1 MTDYLPTTREEVEQ
15 KGWDRLD
22 FVLITGDAY
31 VDHPS
36 FGAALIGRLLESR
49 GYHVGII
56 SQPDWRDVASFRVL
70 GRPRLGF
77 LITSGN
83 VDSMVNHYSAA
94 RHRRKTDAYSPG
106 GKTGL
111 RPNRAL
117 LVYASCAKQA
127 YKKVPVILGGLEASL
142 RRFSHYDYWSDKVR
156 RSVLVDSKA
165 DLIVYGMG
173 ERAVLEIAERLDA
186 GEEIGSITTVRGT
199 SYRCSLEALPDVG
212 PGEVVEL
219 PSFETVKQD
228 RRAYA
233 AAFNQSYRNT
243 DPFSAKTVVEPYDNQ
258 YVVQNP
264 PSYPLESEEL
274 DELYELPYTR
284 NAHPKY
290 AGLGGVPAEEE
301 VKFSLVSSRGCFG
314 GCSFC
319 SLTFHQG
326 RIVQSRSH
334 ESLIREAETLARH
347 PEFKGYIH
355 DVGGPTANFRHPACR
370 KQLSAGA
377 CSDKQCLY
385 PDFCGNLEVD
395 HSDYLSLLRKLRS
408 LDGVKKV
415 FVRSGIRFDYL
426 MADSDDTFLRELC
439 EHHISGQLKVAPEHV
454 SENVL
459 AYMGKPSGKWYDAF
473 TRKYKRINREF
484 GKKQYLVPYFISSHP
499 GSTLEDAVE
508 LAEYL
513 RDSGFI
519 PRQVQDFYPTP
530 GTLATCM
537 YHTGIDPRSG
547 RRGGEHVYVAK
558 GLHDKALQRALI
570 QYRNP
575 ANYKLV
581 KEALLRVGRKDL
593 IGFDKKSL
601 IRPGKG
607 SPGKR
612 KKR

>member
-1 MTDYLPTTREEVEQ
+1 M
-15 KGWDRLD
+15 
-22 FVLITGDAY
+22 
-31 VDHPS
+31 
-36 FGAALIGRLLESR
+36 
-49 GYHVGII
+49 
-56 SQPDWRDVASFRVL
+56 
-70 GRPRLGF
+70 
-77 LITSGN
+77 
-83 VDSMVNHYSAA
+83 
-94 RHRRKTDAYSPG
+94 
-106 GKTGL
+106 
-111 RPNRAL
+111 
-117 LVYASCAKQA
+117 
-127 YKKVPVILGGLEASL
+127 PVILGGLEASL

-156 RSVLVDSKA
+156 RSVLIDSKA
-165 DLIVYGMG
+165 DLLVYGMA
-173 ERAVLEIAERLDA
+173 EKAVIEIAERLAA

-199 SYRCSLEALPDVG
+199 SYRCALEALPDLG
-212 PGEVVEL
+212 SGEVVEL
-219 PSFETVKQD
+219 PSFESVKQD

-233 AAFNQSYRNT
+233 DAFDIAYRNT
-243 DPFSAKTVVEPYDNQ
+243 DPFTAKTVVEPYDKQ
-258 YVVQNP
+258 YLVQNP
-264 PSYPLESEEL
+264 PSFPLESDEL

-326 RIVQSRSH
+326 RIVQARSRD
-334 ESLIREAETLARH
+334 SLIREAETLVRH
-347 PEFKGYIH
+347 PDFKGYIH

-385 PDFCGNLEVD
+385 PDLCGNLEVD
-395 HSDYLSLLRKLRS
+395 HSEYLDLLRDLRS
-408 LDGVKKV
+408 LPGVKKV

-426 MADSDDTFLRELC
+426 MADNDDTFFRELC

-473 TRKYKRINREF
+473 TRKYTRINREL

-513 RDSGFI
+513 RDTGFI

-537 YHTGIDPRSG
+537 YHTGIDPRTG
-547 RRGGEHVYVAK
+547 NRGGEHVYVAK
-558 GLHDKALQRALI
+558 GLHDKAMQRALI

-581 KEALLRVGRKDL
+581 KEALLRAGRKDL

-607 SPGKR
+607 PPGKGPSGKRKQGKR